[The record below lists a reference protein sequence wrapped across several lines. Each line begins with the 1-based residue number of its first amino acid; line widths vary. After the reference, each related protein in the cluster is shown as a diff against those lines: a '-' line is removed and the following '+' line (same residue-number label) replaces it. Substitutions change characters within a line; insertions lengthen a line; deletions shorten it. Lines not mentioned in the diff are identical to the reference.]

1 MQTQPLGKKI
11 FIVSKVYDTKKMLD
25 EEITALVQADLDT
38 LIGKDRV
45 EFEINITETDIELTF
60 RRGIDYSDDRL
71 QKKLI
76 IDADAYMICGI
87 GLNGFK
93 PPVMWYEPPFGYTYF
108 FDQAEFEKCY
118 KRSATKLGANRVKD
132 LILDIRKDALVMK
145 IR

>member
-1 MQTQPLGKKI
+1 MKKKF
-11 FIVSKVYDTKKMLD
+11 FITSKVYDTKKITD
-25 EEITALVQADLDT
+25 AEITALVQADLNE
-38 LIGKDRV
+38 LIGKGRV
-45 EFEINITETDIELTF
+45 GFEINTTETEIELTF

-71 QKKLI
+71 QKGLI

-93 PPVMWYEPPFGYTYF
+93 PPVMWYEPPFGYTYY

-132 LILDIRKDALVMK
+132 LKLDIRKDALVMK
-145 IR
+145 LKWG

>member
-1 MQTQPLGKKI
+1 MKKKI

-25 EEITALVQADLDT
+25 EEIKALVQADLDT
-38 LIGKDRV
+38 LIGKGRV
-45 EFEINITETDIELTF
+45 EFEINTTETEIELTF
-60 RRGIDYSDDRL
+60 NRRIDYPDNKL
-71 QKKLI
+71 QKGVI

-132 LILDIRKDALVMK
+132 LILDVRKDALVMK
-145 IR
+145 LKWG

>member
-1 MQTQPLGKKI
+1 MNKKV
-11 FIVSKVYDTKKMLD
+11 FIVSKVYDTKKIAD
-25 EEITALVQADLDT
+25 EEIKALVQADLDT
-38 LIGKDRV
+38 LIGKGRV
-45 EFEINITETDIELTF
+45 ELEVNTTETEIELTF

-71 QKKLI
+71 QKGLI

-132 LILDIRKDALVMK
+132 LKLDIRKDSLVMK
-145 IR
+145 LRWG